1 MSTRSSQKRNH
12 YTADINKSST
22 NPDLNKTSSDKCIY
36 EYSQVTHSR
45 LHFTI
50 EGRDDVMTP
59 KMFGGQE
66 GQEVREEVHWHW
78 LGSIQ
83 KVGHPRRHFHNDCVK
98 LQWHWESNKPLIT
111 TPFPALTT
119 QASRRQW
126 WRIKSKCLRKSRE
139 CSESPANK
147 CWVCKMCC
155 QSRTPANWW
164 SNFSLGISS
173 ASIFLYRSLE
183 DSLWNCLTTMQ
194 VQKTRGWRIW
204 NN

>member
-1 MSTRSSQKRNH
+1 
-12 YTADINKSST
+12 
-22 NPDLNKTSSDKCIY
+22 
-36 EYSQVTHSR
+36 
-45 LHFTI
+45 
-50 EGRDDVMTP
+50 
-59 KMFGGQE
+59 MFGGQE

-164 SNFSLGISS
+164 SNFSLGISLCFYFS
-173 ASIFLYRSLE
+173 LQISWGLSMELSNHNASTE
-183 DSLWNCLTTMQ
+183 DQGMTYLKQLAKVCSNPA
-194 VQKTRGWRIW
+194 
-204 NN
+204 